1 MTSTSGRQTAAIVV
15 MVLTP
20 LFFSTNL
27 IFGRGVIGEVAP
39 FTLAFLRW
47 GAVALALAP
56 FVLADRDAARRL
68 VRYDGSFLALL
79 GLLGMWICGGLVYLA
94 LQRTSATNGTL
105 IYTTSPV
112 FIILIDAIVNRRR
125 IGLRPAMGSILALA
139 GIATIVLR
147 GNLAALLSLDFNGG
161 DLIFVG
167 AAIAWAVYSL
177 MLRSP
182 RVSGVAN
189 LALLP
194 LIAAAG
200 ALLLAPFAAFEFL
213 AGAPMPATAAAWS
226 GIAGIVV
233 FASLAAFLGFQFGI
247 RRLGAPVAGVFM
259 YLMPPYGVGLA
270 VLFLGETFNL
280 YHAVGIVL
288 VSGGVILATLPAVW
302 LPRRR

>member
-1 MTSTSGRQTAAIVV
+1 MTNPPAGRAVAVLV
-15 MVLTP
+15 MLVTP

-27 IFGRGVIGEVAP
+27 IFGRGVVDEVAP

-56 FVLADRDAARRL
+56 FVVANRDAARRL
-68 VRYDGSFLALL
+68 LAGHSGFLLTL
-79 GLLGMWICGGLVYLA
+79 GFLGMWVCGALVYLA
-94 LQRTSATNGTL
+94 LQTTSATNGTL

-112 FIILIDAIVNRRR
+112 FIILIDAAVNRRPV
-125 IGLRPAMGSILALA
+125 GLRQAAGSALALT
-139 GIATIVLR
+139 GVATIVLR
-147 GNLAALLSLDFNGG
+147 GDLAALFDLSFNGG

-177 MLRSP
+177 LMRSP
-182 RVSGVAN
+182 RVSGMPN

-200 ALLLAPFAAFEFL
+200 ALMLAPFAAFEWL
-213 AGAPMPATAAAWS
+213 SGQPMPATGAAWS
-226 GIAGIVV
+226 GIAGIVA

-247 RRLGAPVAGVFM
+247 RRLGAPTAGVFM
-259 YLMPPYGVGLA
+259 YLLPPYGVALA
-270 VLFLGETFNL
+270 ILFLGETFHL

-288 VSGGVILATLPAVW
+288 VSGGVILATLPATWV
-302 LPRRR
+302 PGRR